1 MKQFTRLLGMGVV
14 CLVMLTLVVGVAGA
28 QDGDV
33 IVIAWEQEPPTLYPM
48 TNMAF
53 SVWLENF
60 YARRAWDWD
69 KDLQIYPIMVEEI
82 PTAENGMV
90 TTNDE
95 GNTVVT
101 YKLREGIVWS
111 DGEPIT
117 SADCEL
123 WHRLYSDRTTSANIP
138 RGTYPD
144 VVESFEIVDDHTF
157 TLTYNRPWPDYQVD
171 GWNYCNYPAHILN
184 PILEAEGTIDD
195 APYFTGQGV
204 VGYGPYTFD
213 DWVVGDTMTLHANP
227 NWDGEKAGFET
238 VIIKQIPD
246 QSQMVSAMETGE
258 IDVAFNYADNLVPE
272 YQAIAGVSVF
282 GDPGVYGDAIWVNH
296 SDTAHPALQDINVRR
311 AIAYAVDRPAMAE
324 GLVGPGIEI
333 PKSWYSSLFWPEDL
347 PDPIP
352 YDPDMA
358 NQLLDEAGW
367 VDTNESGTRD
377 KDGVELILRF
387 FTTTRQVRID
397 YQVLIQEY
405 LSAVGIGTQLFPVP
419 AGVLFDSYSNRGI
432 VNSRD
437 FDLALYALSASPL
450 SPNTDPPS
458 FYCSGIAGPDNPDG
472 QNTTGFCNEEYE
484 RLDALVQTTLD
495 PEERM
500 GYAHDAIRIFTEN
513 THWIGLYLRVTWYS
527 VNGERVDVASVEPNT
542 GLLSDNYFRGIEL
555 WQPAG

>member
-1 MKQFTRLLGMGVV
+1 MKRVIRLLGLGVV
-14 CLVMLTLVVGVAGA
+14 CLVMLTLVVGAANA
-28 QDGDV
+28 QGEDV
-33 IVIAWEQEPPTLYPM
+33 MVIAWEQEPPTLYPM

-53 SVWLENF
+53 AVWLENF
-60 YARRAWDWD
+60 YARRVWDFD
-69 KDLQIYPIMVEEI
+69 IDNNIFPIKVEAI

-90 TTNDE
+90 TTNDD

-101 YKLREGIVWS
+101 YKLREGMVWS
-111 DGEPIT
+111 DGTPMT

-123 WHRLYSDRTTSANIP
+123 WHRLYTDRTTSANIP

-144 VVESFEIVDDHTF
+144 VVEGFEVVDDFTF
-157 TLTYNRPWPDYQVD
+157 TVTYNRPWPDYLVD
-171 GWNYCNYPAHILN
+171 GYNYCNYPAHVLN
-184 PILEAEGTIDD
+184 PILEAEGTIDN
-195 APYFTGQGV
+195 APYFTGQDV

-213 DWVVGDTMTLHANP
+213 EWVVGDTMTLNANP
-227 NWDGEKAGFET
+227 NWDGQAPAIET
-238 VIIKQIPD
+238 IIIKQIPD
-246 QSQMVSAMETGE
+246 QAQMVSALETGE
-258 IDVAFNYADNLVPE
+258 VDLAFNYADNLVPE
-272 YQAIAGVSVF
+272 YQSIPGVTVF
-282 GDPGVYGDAIWVNH
+282 GTPGVFGDAIWLNH
-296 SDTAHPALQDINVRR
+296 SDTTHPALQDINVRR
-311 AIAYAVDRPAMAE
+311 AIGYAIDRPAMAE

-333 PKSWYSSLFWPEDL
+333 PKTWYSSLFWPDDL
-347 PDPIP
+347 PDAIP

-387 FTTTRQVRID
+387 FTTTRQVRMD

-419 AGVLFDSYSNRGI
+419 PGVLFDSYSNRGI

-437 FDLALYALSASPL
+437 FDLALYALSSSPL

-458 FYCSGIAGPDNPDG
+458 FYCSGIASAENPDG

-484 RLDALVQTTLD
+484 RLDGLVQSTLD

-500 GYAHDAIRIFTEN
+500 GYAHDAIRIWTEN
-513 THWIGLYLRVTWYS
+513 THWLGLYLRVTWYS
-527 VNGERVDVASVEPNT
+527 VNSDRFDPASIEPNV
-542 GLLSDNYFRGIEL
+542 GVLSDNYFTKVEF

>member
-1 MKQFTRLLGMGVV
+1 MKQFSRLLGMGVV

>member
-1 MKQFTRLLGMGVV
+1 
-14 CLVMLTLVVGVAGA
+14 
-28 QDGDV
+28 
-33 IVIAWEQEPPTLYPM
+33 
-48 TNMAF
+48 
-53 SVWLENF
+53 
-60 YARRAWDWD
+60 
-69 KDLQIYPIMVEEI
+69 
-82 PTAENGMV
+82 
-90 TTNDE
+90 
-95 GNTVVT
+95 
-101 YKLREGIVWS
+101 
-111 DGEPIT
+111 
-117 SADCEL
+117 
-123 WHRLYSDRTTSANIP
+123 
-138 RGTYPD
+138 
-144 VVESFEIVDDHTF
+144 
-157 TLTYNRPWPDYQVD
+157 VD